1 MSGPLPALPFKLPS
15 SQIFMREGS
24 VDSKAYC
31 IRRILEAIS
40 DSKVNFAVRTMKPNN
55 CRSKNVK
62 KNARLVERDILNK
75 VPPS

>member
-1 MSGPLPALPFKLPS
+1 
-15 SQIFMREGS
+15 MREGS

-62 KNARLVERDILNK
+62 KKLQDWKRGTSLYDK
-75 VPPS
+75 

>member
-1 MSGPLPALPFKLPS
+1 
-15 SQIFMREGS
+15 MREGS

-40 DSKVNFAVRTMKPNN
+40 DSKVNFAVGTMKPNN

-62 KNARLVERDILNK
+62 KCKIGREGYPLFPIRFF
-75 VPPS
+75 

>member
-1 MSGPLPALPFKLPS
+1 
-15 SQIFMREGS
+15 MREGS

-62 KNARLVERDILNK
+62 KNARLVERDISNCPVDFLNFIHR
-75 VPPS
+75 

>member
-1 MSGPLPALPFKLPS
+1 
-15 SQIFMREGS
+15 MREGS

-31 IRRILEAIS
+31 IHCILEAIS

-62 KNARLVERDILNK
+62 KNAAGLVERDIPVDFFELLHR
-75 VPPS
+75 

>member
-1 MSGPLPALPFKLPS
+1 
-15 SQIFMREGS
+15 MREGS

-62 KNARLVERDILNK
+62 KNSKIGREGHPLL
-75 VPPS
+75 PSRFFLIT

>member
-1 MSGPLPALPFKLPS
+1 
-15 SQIFMREGS
+15 MREGS

-55 CRSKNVK
+55 FGSKNVK
-62 KNARLVERDILNK
+62 KTATLVQRDIPYCP
-75 VPPS
+75 VDFF

>member
-1 MSGPLPALPFKLPS
+1 
-15 SQIFMREGS
+15 MREGS

-55 CRSKNVK
+55 SRSKNVK
-62 KNARLVERDILNK
+62 KNCKIGREGN
-75 VPPS
+75 P

>member
-1 MSGPLPALPFKLPS
+1 
-15 SQIFMREGS
+15 MREGS

-40 DSKVNFAVRTMKPNN
+40 DSKVNFAVGTMKPNN

-62 KNARLVERDILNK
+62 KLQDW
-75 VPPS
+75 